1 MKADD
6 IHIILAINII
16 SRHQQKL
23 RFTNSNDFVKYR
35 THKFNTHQLVQ
46 DAPSLQRFILQ
57 ASTNQ
62 PELPKTKRPM
72 QAFPAQ
78 INESDV
84 ENSPKNS
91 GPSKLHSRYPQFAL
105 TSCTV
110 INNYRML
117 LVWAPDF
124 TRSSYRGSVSK
135 IPNSGHC
142 HFLYESDF
150 TTIVLHHSYKKSGP

>member
-1 MKADD
+1 MEAVSK
-6 IHIILAINII
+6 IYLKLRYYFELCRLNLIIFEGRWYPHYISHNII

-23 RFTNSNDFVKYR
+23 GFTNSNDFVKYR
-35 THKFNTHQLVQ
+35 THKFTCNTHQLVQ

-78 INESDV
+78 INESNV

-105 TSCTV
+105 TSCT
-110 INNYRML
+110 L
-117 LVWAPDF
+117 
-124 TRSSYRGSVSK
+124 
-135 IPNSGHC
+135 
-142 HFLYESDF
+142 
-150 TTIVLHHSYKKSGP
+150 